1 MCLVI
6 FFGKYLEMSIKLF
19 IFAAISHN
27 YTTMARTKLR
37 IKELLK
43 EKGMTQA
50 ELAERLGITPI
61 SLNQQLARNTFTLDR
76 LEEIADIFD
85 IRVTDLFDNV
95 YKVNCPKCGEQI
107 NIVFNIKGFE
117 G

>member
-1 MCLVI
+1 
-6 FFGKYLEMSIKLF
+6 
-19 IFAAISHN
+19 
-27 YTTMARTKLR
+27 MAKTKLR

-85 IRVTDLFDNV
+85 IRVTDLFDNT
-95 YKVNCPKCGEQI
+95 YTITCPDCGKEI
-107 NIVFNIKGFE
+107 NIVFNVKGFE

>member
-1 MCLVI
+1 
-6 FFGKYLEMSIKLF
+6 MSIKLF
-19 IFAAISHN
+19 IFAATSQN
-27 YTTMARTKLR
+27 YTKMARTKLR

-43 EKGMTQA
+43 AKGMTQA